1 MESEKQTSEAC
12 NKQEEE
18 KGSTEAEEKGVLKDD
33 AGCVEAAKLKEKEA
47 IEETQQENE
56 KEVEDEEIKEVG
68 ENAGED
74 EGAKDLEVEEKGEEQ
89 VVEEAKSGGEED
101 GEDREE
107 KKSAATNSR
116 KKRATETDEL
126 SSPRTPV
133 SDRPTRER
141 KTVER
146 FTVNESAK
154 SSARKPLAIE
164 KGQGTQLKDIP
175 NGIFQ
180 LPKHDYHV
188 MSFGC
193 VYTWLNPEPEDEVST
208 SHVFSTIGQDMAFK
222 LSKRK
227 ADENLHLLHTILYG
241 KKAKVHNLKKNI
253 GLFSGFVW
261 TENEGKQRTKV
272 KEKLDKCVKEKLIDF
287 CDVLNIDNK
296 ASVKKEELSVKLLE
310 FLESPHVTSEMLLAD
325 KEKGKKRKS
334 NDPVIKSHGSSNP
347 AGGKSTKKQKTDSD
361 SGKKR
366 KLSTNE
372 EIDEKSESSES
383 DEEQDED
390 DKVAQVD
397 SNEKETNSGEDTGEE
412 HGSPNTQPSSLKKR
426 TKKDTGRTAE
436 KSAGKKSPTNASN
449 TPAKSTKKSSSSVS
463 KKGAA
468 NTESKS
474 KQKVTSAKKQK
485 AEKKTEVDTSPPAKA
500 KAASKSSTKALK
512 KNQGEGKSI
521 KKAKEDPTREEM
533 HEVVVNILKEVDF
546 NTATLSDILRQLGD
560 HFSVDLLHRKSEVK
574 DIITEVI
581 KNMSDDEDDEDDEAS
596 ESGDESEKDGGDDE
610 A

>member
-1 MESEKQTSEAC
+1 MESEKETSEAC

-33 AGCVEAAKLKEKEA
+33 AGCVEAAKLEEKE
-47 IEETQQENE
+47 
-56 KEVEDEEIKEVG
+56 
-68 ENAGED
+68 
-74 EGAKDLEVEEKGEEQ
+74 
-89 VVEEAKSGGEED
+89 
-101 GEDREE
+101 
-107 KKSAATNSR
+107 
-116 KKRATETDEL
+116 RATETDEL

-180 LPKHDYHV
+180 SSWIYLFWLPKHDYHV
-188 MSFGC
+188 MSFVC
-193 VYTWLNPEPEDEVST
+193 VYTWPHPEPEDEVSA

-227 ADENLHLLHTILYG
+227 ADENLHLLHIILYG

-334 NDPVIKSHGSSNP
+334 NDPVIKSPGSSNL

-361 SGKKR
+361 SGKKK

-372 EIDEKSESSES
+372 EIDDKSKSSES
-383 DEEQDED
+383 KEDQDED
-390 DKVAQVD
+390 DKVARVD
-397 SNEKETNSGEDTGEE
+397 SDDKETNSGEETGEE
-412 HGSPNTQPSSLKKR
+412 HGSPNTQSSSLKKR

-449 TPAKSTKKSSSSVS
+449 APAKSTKKSSSSVS

-468 NTESKS
+468 NSESKS

-500 KAASKSSTKALK
+500 KAASKSSTKVVK
-512 KNQGEGKSI
+512 KNQGEAKSI
-521 KKAKEDPTREEM
+521 KKAKEEPTREEM

-546 NTATLSDILRQLGD
+546 NTATLSDILRQLGN
-560 HFSVDLLHRKSEVK
+560 HFSIDLLHRKSEVK
-574 DIITEVI
+574 AIITEVI
-581 KNMSDDEDDEDDEAS
+581 KNMSDDEEDEDDEAS
-596 ESGDESEKDGGDDE
+596 ESGDESGKDGGDDE